1 MNAQPAQENLSWWIV
16 VPALALL
23 LMAAGDHFPYSFYV
37 LLRFVVCATALFIA
51 REAYRRGRE
60 LWLWVLGALAV
71 LFNPLVPVRMRRQDW
86 EFFNLLG
93 AVLLAL
99 AVWKLRRARPAA
111 R

>member
-1 MNAQPAQENLSWWIV
+1 MNTQPAQEKLSWWIV

-23 LMAAGDHFPYSFYV
+23 LLAAGDHFPYGFYI
-37 LLRFVVCATALFIA
+37 LLRFVVCGTALFFA
-51 REAYRRGRE
+51 SEAYRRGRE

-86 EFFNLLG
+86 ELFDVLG
-93 AVLLAL
+93 AMLLTV
-99 AVWKLRRARPAA
+99 AVWQLRRAGRAA